1 MNRSCFVGIVAILAG
16 GAVVHAGETGVQA
29 VDSAWMKAMK
39 ANSVDV
45 LVACYASDAV
55 GWFPGGAEAK
65 GEKAIRASY
74 EGMLGAFTIVDAA
87 TSDVHYKTA
96 GNSSTGWGKFS
107 ITVVEKA
114 SGNTNV
120 WVGRFTEVAE
130 KRNGKWV
137 YVVDHASI
145 EPTPASPKR

>member
-1 MNRSCFVGIVAILAG
+1 MNRDCFVGILTLLVS
-16 GAVVHAGETGVQA
+16 GAVVHAGESGVQA
-29 VDSAWMKAMK
+29 VDAAWKKAMK
-39 ANSVDV
+39 ANSVDA

-55 GWFPGGAEAK
+55 GWFPGETEAK
-65 GEKAIRASY
+65 GEKAIRALY
-74 EGMLGAFTIVDAA
+74 EGMLGTVTIVDAA
-87 TSDVHYKTA
+87 TSDVHSKTA

-145 EPTPASPKR
+145 EPAPASPKR